1 MALQLLARLF
11 TSHPRLPTFDEL
23 PPFHDMPGCG
33 WIWGEDDQLGTVN
46 HLSNE
51 VVQRACREEVRY
63 AGTIHWR
70 GTRLPL
76 LSVLNALIHTGLG
89 SQYLS
94 TGPSLELLPSGRLLL
109 ID

>member
-11 TSHPRLPTFDEL
+11 VTKPRLPTFDEL

-46 HLSNE
+46 LLSDE

-63 AGTIHWR
+63 ANMTCSL
-70 GTRLPL
+70 GTRLL
-76 LSVLNALIHTGLG
+76 LSILNPSVLTGLG
-89 SQYLS
+89 GRYPS
-94 TGPSLELLPSGRLLL
+94 TGLSLDSLPSRHLPMIG
-109 ID
+109 

>member
-23 PPFHDMPGCG
+23 PPFHDMPGRG

-46 HLSNE
+46 HLSDQ

-63 AGTIHWR
+63 AGTTRWW

-76 LSVLNALIHTGLG
+76 LSVLNTLVLTELG
-89 SQYLS
+89 SQYPS
-94 TGPSLELLPSGRLLL
+94 TGPSLELLPSGCLLL